1 MTNKQEVDKLHNHK
15 ITHGKGN
22 DARWY
27 TYVGDGKERKKIS
40 APSQNEL
47 YEKLYNYYYQAT
59 TLLTVY
65 QRWRDYRIATCNRIN
80 TVYRN
85 DKDWKKYYLQEACSQ
100 ALIKKPAERITQAD
114 VKLWAHQLIKK
125 YGMTR
130 KQYTNVQTILKKIIQ
145 YLIDAEELNKDPT
158 ALLHLEPSI
167 FRRSPKKEADSQI
180 FYQDEVEQIVR
191 RSKEL
196 AIMTQDETYLAIPM
210 FFLTGV
216 RIGEILA
223 LGYEDFDQKKSV
235 IKVHR
240 SLCTDFQP
248 TADGWGKRQYVVEEH
263 LKKNADSRNVLV
275 PPEVF
280 ELVKKVKKIQLR
292 KGGLLPLL
300 FPAKTPHVVTG
311 KLYRICDELGIL
323 RRSSHKCRK
332 TYVSTLLNRGIDADF
347 VREQAGHKDLQTTL
361 NSYTYSTTRNEEK
374 LAQLQE
380 ALIV

>member
-1 MTNKQEVDKLHNHK
+1 MTNQMEVDQLHNHK
-15 ITHGKGN
+15 ITHGQGN
-22 DARWY
+22 DTRWY
-27 TYVGDGKERKKIS
+27 TYVGDGKDRKKIS
-40 APSQNEL
+40 ALSKSGL
-47 YEKLYNYYYQAT
+47 YEKLYDYYFPET
-59 TLLTVY
+59 TLLMVY

-100 ALIKKPAERITQAD
+100 ALIKKPVERITQAD

-158 ALLHLEPSI
+158 ALLHLEPSV
-167 FRRSPKKEADSQI
+167 FRRNPKKESESQI

-248 TADGWGKRQYVVEEH
+248 TGDGWGKRQYVVEEH

-323 RRSSHKCRK
+323 RRSPHKCRK
-332 TYVSTLLNRGIDADF
+332 TYVSVLLNKGVDADF

-361 NSYTYSTTRNEEK
+361 NSYAYSTTRNEEK